1 MARFPTPQQIVDAFR
16 AEGLTVV
23 EMPGWRERCR
33 CCSGP
38 HDPHARTYIRA
49 WTDFV
54 GITWHSTYGA
64 RLGGQAAIDYTK
76 RILIAGNG
84 SVPGPLCLAGVDADG
99 RMLMVSAGRANHVGR
114 IGQAA
119 LTAMRRASFSTTGN
133 HNLRGAGLDGNQFTL
148 GFEALGSG
156 APNTKQIDA
165 MVRGSVALCRLNGWT
180 GQEVHGHGEVSVDRS
195 FSDPGN
201 DMGHARR
208 AVMARLRATKPVS
221 LPPQSANPPV
231 IPAPLGDSVP
241 RFHEFTETIKHPGPD
256 VGDGWAL
263 AQNRVFPPNPKPIRY
278 IASARITAPEGVR
291 LKARFA
297 AWNEPGKKWDRF
309 AAVDIPSSGEIN
321 LPSRTVTPHTP
332 IHVDVWADK
341 PCVIA
346 VHSSC
351 LYWEA

>member
-133 HNLRGAGLDGNQFTL
+133 HNLRGQGIDGNQFTM

-165 MVRGSVALCRLNGWT
+165 MVRGSVALCRLNNWT

-208 AVMARLRATKPVS
+208 AVMARLRATKPIS
-221 LPPQSANPPV
+221 PPPQSADPPA

-241 RFHEFTETIKHPGPD
+241 DIHAPDRFTVTHHGKGWMLIDLPIFPPRNRPTRYTGSAHVAHLGGADMQTRFVAWFKGGKDWLRYPTVHHAGPGVHVFPHWTHVGDVRVCLDVYSDTPGP
-256 VGDGWAL
+256 VEIL
-263 AQNRVFPPNPKPIRY
+263 LSSLV
-278 IASARITAPEGVR
+278 
-291 LKARFA
+291 
-297 AWNEPGKKWDRF
+297 WD
-309 AAVDIPSSGEIN
+309 A
-321 LPSRTVTPHTP
+321 
-332 IHVDVWADK
+332 
-341 PCVIA
+341 
-346 VHSSC
+346 
-351 LYWEA
+351 